1 MRQFFEVLR
10 FELSN
15 YFRSKS
21 YVITTIIMVI
31 VFIVGLSVP
40 RFMDLSSFGSDS
52 DEEKMMVLYD
62 EKNVIPDISILE
74 QCFANTEW
82 KVVDNK
88 EEVKELVKSEDAEA
102 GFIVNEDLDY
112 SYIINNSDFSD
123 EKQVVFEKV
132 LSTLY
137 RDKILTA
144 QGINAQEIEALYNTQ
159 VNKDVEILG
168 KDSVSNFAYTYGL
181 IFIVYMVVVLYG
193 QLIAV
198 SVTTEKSNRT
208 MEVLVTSTSSN
219 SLIFGKV
226 IAGTIASIFQVG
238 VILASALVTY
248 NFNSD
253 VWNHKLDFIFNIPSE
268 VLITFGI
275 FGLLGFLFYSF
286 IFGTLGALV
295 SKTEDV
301 SKSIGPV
308 TLIFVVAF
316 MAVMTSLTNSDGIL
330 MRVLSYIPFSSLISM
345 FVRVAMG
352 SVETIEVIIS
362 AVILIISTGVV
373 GVLASKI
380 YRRATLMY
388 GNQIKLTKA
397 LKWLKR

>member
-31 VFIVGLSVP
+31 VFMVGLSVP

-62 EKNVIPDISILE
+62 EKNVIPDTSILE

-137 RDKILTA
+137 RDKTLTA
-144 QGINAQEIEALYNTQ
+144 QGINAQEIEALYNTE

-181 IFIVYMVVVLYG
+181 IFIVYMIVVLYG

-238 VILASALVTY
+238 VILTSALVTY

-253 VWNHKLDFIFNIPSE
+253 VWNHKLDFVFNIPSE

-362 AVILIISTGVV
+362 AIILIISTGVV

-397 LKWLKR
+397 LKWLKK

>member
-1 MRQFFEVLR
+1 MRQFSEVLR

-31 VFIVGLSVP
+31 VFMVGLSVP

-62 EKNVIPDISILE
+62 EKNVIPDTSILE

-137 RDKILTA
+137 RDKTLTA
-144 QGINAQEIEALYNTQ
+144 QGINAQEIEALYNTE

-181 IFIVYMVVVLYG
+181 IFIVYMIVVLYG

-238 VILASALVTY
+238 VILTSALVTY

-253 VWNHKLDFIFNIPSE
+253 VWNHKLDFVFNIPSE

-362 AVILIISTGVV
+362 AIILIISTGVV

-397 LKWLKR
+397 LKWLKK